1 MDEQTVS
8 LAKSLGWN
16 VSENSDGK
24 YIIKI
29 PGVNKKVLLKKE
41 KSNEWLLVCNEKPQA
56 ILKPIEALN
65 FIKEIQNK
73 AEK

>member
-1 MDEQTVS
+1 MKEQAVT

-16 VSENSDGK
+16 VSQNSDGK

-41 KSNEWLLVCNEKPQA
+41 KSNEWLLISNEKPQT
-56 ILKPIEALN
+56 ILKSVETLN
-65 FIKEIQNK
+65 FIKEIQNRN
-73 AEK
+73 